1 MVCQY
6 QSADTNQIPASGG
19 SAADKTERRETLHVI
34 ESCLFNQG
42 GTSNATRDY
51 AKYNQT
57 NGRQD
62 VISDI
67 LTLTN
72 IIFKKQQNKQKTSL
86 DS

>member
-6 QSADTNQIPASGG
+6 QSADTNQIPAAGG

-42 GTSNATRDY
+42 GTSNATLKY

-67 LTLTN
+67 LTIKNTILKNNKTN
-72 IIFKKQQNKQKTSL
+72 KKPL
-86 DS
+86 